1 MNMKPEQQGSRS
13 PLATGPQDP
22 EGKGGHNP
30 IIEGLIE
37 FGQERVGLTLE
48 DILTTVP
55 HADEDVEQLE
65 AIIDIMEEEGIPM
78 ADGEPDQIPL
88 EEAEED
94 IPLGETKPFDLS
106 DITGMYIQDVSTT
119 PLLSKTEEVELA
131 ERIRAG
137 QRARLELL
145 NNLASHSRRSV
156 LEAIV
161 VDGWSARE
169 HLIVANARL
178 VISVA
183 KKYQNR
189 GVPFPDLIQEGN
201 IGLMRG
207 VAKFDYTRGYKFST
221 YVNWWIRQAVTHAV
235 ADQGRTIRVPLYMSD
250 NIRKMLI
257 TTHRLTQD
265 LGREPTIEEL
275 AEEIET
281 DAKRVQR
288 MQTSAQRPLSL
299 STPIGD
305 DSEEDLGDFI
315 ADDTHLPPEDEV
327 ALNLLRAQ
335 LQALL
340 ENLPPR
346 EAKIL
351 ELRFGLKDGKSY
363 TLEAIARKF
372 DITRER
378 IRQIEADAL
387 NHLRHPFYR
396 KQLKDYLEK

>member
-1 MNMKPEQQGSRS
+1 
-13 PLATGPQDP
+13 
-22 EGKGGHNP
+22 
-30 IIEGLIE
+30 
-37 FGQERVGLTLE
+37 
-48 DILTTVP
+48 
-55 HADEDVEQLE
+55 
-65 AIIDIMEEEGIPM
+65 
-78 ADGEPDQIPL
+78 
-88 EEAEED
+88 
-94 IPLGETKPFDLS
+94 
-106 DITGMYIQDVSTT
+106 
-119 PLLSKTEEVELA
+119 
-131 ERIRAG
+131 
-137 QRARLELL
+137 
-145 NNLASHSRRSV
+145 
-156 LEAIV
+156 
-161 VDGWSARE
+161 
-169 HLIVANARL
+169 
-178 VISVA
+178 
-183 KKYQNR
+183 
-189 GVPFPDLIQEGN
+189 
-201 IGLMRG
+201 